1 MRLGLTLPGIAACVA
16 FSAVALLLLEP
27 WARSRPT
34 RYAFEIDAKGDQS
47 GLVQLYFDTGRGMN
61 EPDSSIEPILAGKQ
75 THIRLALPSGRYQGL
90 RFDLLDRSVRMTL
103 SGAKITD
110 GDGRTLIAFP
120 PGQFVVGNQIRVL
133 EAKGDQLYVE
143 TEPEATDP
151 QLWIKQDGPIFVPR
165 PSVAGAFAS
174 VLAVMLVGLA
184 AVGLIRGSPRL
195 RADERARALWQ
206 RALASP
212 GRSLALASLLAV
224 IVANSPVIFG
234 GKSLVSPSQN
244 VALLYGQSP
253 WLPGFQ
259 GSEEG
264 DPHKADVGAALWH
277 HVPLSM
283 IERRA
288 VFGEG
293 ELPLW
298 NRYDSAGLPLLGQ
311 GQSCFGDPLHLIP
324 LAFNGA
330 AWSWDLKYLVAKWLF
345 GLGVGACAWRA
356 FRNLPTALLLAVSA
370 SFIGFYIYRI
380 DHPAIFG
387 LCYSP
392 WILYSWLRLAG
403 ASSFRSAVLCLA
415 ALIGANWTEMN
426 SGTVKEAYILLL
438 SLNFSGLCVLLWS
451 ARPFQERLGLL
462 IGAAG
467 AGIVFAMIGAPVWF
481 TFLEALKASYT
492 SYNAPLAFQIQPG
505 MLLGLFDEAFYR
517 PFQLESGVVNPSAN
531 VFVLLGLL
539 WALVRWRALVA
550 DRLAVALAVSSLPAL
565 MLVYGVV
572 PPGLVAGVPFL
583 GNILHVDNTFSC
595 ALISVAFV
603 LSAFGWRQAWESL
616 GSGTG
621 LRDTVQVL
629 VLLFL
634 VFAAYLGT
642 AQAVVRSIYFASTWG
657 KLVHLDPFIW
667 GYGAS
672 LFLGAAVFLGA
683 LHCARRRGCLSPALF
698 LFAVLGFGAF
708 HWRAALSWGPG
719 FSDYVVRPTAR
730 MDFHADSTAVDAIRE
745 RLGTPA
751 RVVGF
756 HNDLFPGWS
765 IAYGLEGISGPDALM
780 NPFYRAL
787 VDASGVNRIWDWR
800 YIIEPR
806 EVAALRPVL
815 DALGVRF
822 YAGYHLGDQ
831 RPGSELSLVHSSDME
846 VFESRSAWPRAYF
859 TDAVAVYKD
868 LPQYMSWL
876 KAGDGRPFAAIEA
889 TDWNAIKPAPL
900 ISGDLAGR
908 KVSAARDYQL
918 TTNTTS
924 FTVDA
929 TGPGFIVLTESYER
943 GNFQVSVNGRR
954 VPYVRVNHAF
964 KGVYVD
970 GPGTYLVSFAYWP
983 RGLTAALVVS
993 GIGLLILAFGVGY
1006 AIAGGRARQ
1015 AP

>member
-1 MRLGLTLPGIAACVA
+1 MRPGLTLSGIAACLV
-16 FSAVALLLLEP
+16 FSAVALLPLEP

-34 RYAFEIDAKGDQS
+34 GYAFEIDAKGDQS
-47 GLVQLYFDTGRGMN
+47 GLVQLYFDTGRGLN
-61 EPDSSIEPILAGKQ
+61 EPDSSIEPILAGRQ
-75 THIRLALPSGRYQGL
+75 THIRLPLPSGRYQGL

-103 SGAKITD
+103 GGAKITD
-110 GDGRTLIAFP
+110 GEGRTLIAFA

-133 EAKGDQLYVE
+133 EVKGDQLTVE
-143 TEPEATDP
+143 TEPLATDP
-151 QLWIKQDGPIFVPR
+151 QLWIKQEGPISIPR
-165 PSVAGAFAS
+165 PSVVREYAF
-174 VLAVMLVGLA
+174 VLAAMLAALA
-184 AVGLIRGSPRL
+184 AVGWVRGSPRL
-195 RADERARALWQ
+195 RVDEKARAPWQ

-212 GRSLALASLLAV
+212 GRSLAVASLLAV
-224 IVANSPVIFG
+224 IAANAPVIFG
-234 GKSLVSPSQN
+234 GRSLVSPSQN

-277 HVPLSM
+277 HIPLSM
-283 IERRA
+283 IERQA

-298 NRYDSAGLPLLGQ
+298 NRYDSGGLPLLGQ

-345 GLGVGACAWRA
+345 GLGVGLCAWRA
-356 FRNLPTALLLAVSA
+356 FRNLPTALLLSVSA

-380 DHPAIFG
+380 DHPAIFS

-392 WILYSWLRLAG
+392 WILYCWLRLAE
-403 ASSFRSAVLCLA
+403 SSSARSAILCLA

-438 SLNFSGLCVLLWS
+438 SLNFSGLCVLLWN

-462 IGAAG
+462 IGTAAAG
-467 AGIVFAMIGAPVWF
+467 VLFAMIASPVWF

-531 VFVLLGLL
+531 GFVLLGLL

-550 DRLAVALAVSSLPAL
+550 DRVAAALAVSSLPAL
-565 MLVYGVV
+565 ALVYGVV
-572 PPGLVAGVPFL
+572 SPGLIAGVPFL
-583 GNILHVDNTFSC
+583 GNILHIDNTFSC
-595 ALISVAFV
+595 ALISVTFV

-616 GSGTG
+616 GSESGR
-621 LRDTVQVL
+621 RDTVLVL
-629 VLLFL
+629 VLLSL
-634 VFAAYLGT
+634 VFAAYVGT
-642 AQAVVRSIYFASTWG
+642 AQAIVRSIYFASTWG

-672 LFLGAAVFLGA
+672 LFAGAAVLLGA
-683 LHCARRRGCLSPALF
+683 LHLARRRGSLSPALF
-698 LFAVLGFGAF
+698 LSALIGFGAF

-730 MDFHADSTAVDAIRE
+730 MDLHADSTAVDALKE
-745 RLGTPA
+745 RLDAPA

-780 NPFYRAL
+780 NPYYRAL

-806 EVAALRPVL
+806 EVAALKPIL

-822 YAGYHLGDQ
+822 YAGYHLGEK
-831 RPGSELSLVHSSDME
+831 RPGSELALVHSSDME
-846 VFESRSAWPRAYF
+846 VFESASAWPRAYF

-868 LPQYMSWL
+868 LPQYISWL
-876 KAGDGRPFAAIEA
+876 KSGDGRPFAAIEA
-889 TDWNAIKPAPL
+889 SDWNALKPPPL

-908 KVSAARDYQL
+908 KVSAARDYHL

-943 GNFQVSVNGRR
+943 GNFQVSVNGKR
-954 VPYVRVNHAF
+954 VPYVRINHAF

-970 GPGTYLVSFAYWP
+970 GPGTYLVSFDYWP
-983 RGLTAALVVS
+983 RGLTAALVLS
-993 GIGLLILAFGVGY
+993 GLGLLILALGVGY
-1006 AIAGGRARQ
+1006 AVTGRR
-1015 AP
+1015 PRPIP